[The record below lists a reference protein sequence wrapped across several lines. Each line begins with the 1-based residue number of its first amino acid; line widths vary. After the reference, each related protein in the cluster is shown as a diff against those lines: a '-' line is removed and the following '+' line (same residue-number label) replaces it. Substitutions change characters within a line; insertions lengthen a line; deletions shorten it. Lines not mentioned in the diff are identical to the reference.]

1 MRCTGNNLQPFL
13 TKVLRYSIGLRLK
26 RSYLIGNLMLI
37 VQIGSFLLLIASGQT
52 VFSILNTT
60 FSQGG
65 SAPIEVDPITK
76 LATISFIIEPNN
88 SGYLESHVTISV
100 RMISDQQSITES
112 NTTTFSLQPG
122 ATKKTTLILKISS
135 DKLQQYTIGG
145 AKLELTTD
153 IRTLNNLVGLEYKV
167 LI

>member
-1 MRCTGNNLQPFL
+1 MF
-13 TKVLRYSIGLRLK
+13 V
-26 RSYLIGNLMLI
+26 

-52 VFSILNTT
+52 IFSILNTT

-65 SAPIEVDPITK
+65 SAPIEVDPKTK
-76 LATISFIIEPNN
+76 IATISFIIEPNN
-88 SGYLESHVTISV
+88 TGYLESRVTISV
-100 RMISDQQSITES
+100 RMISDQQSITEA

-135 DKLQQYTIGG
+135 DKLQQYTTGG

>member
-1 MRCTGNNLQPFL
+1 
-13 TKVLRYSIGLRLK
+13 
-26 RSYLIGNLMLI
+26 MLI

-76 LATISFIIEPNN
+76 LATISFIIEPSN
-88 SGYLESHVTISV
+88 SGYLESRVTISV
-100 RMISDQQSITES
+100 RMISDQQSVTES

>member
-1 MRCTGNNLQPFL
+1 
-13 TKVLRYSIGLRLK
+13 
-26 RSYLIGNLMLI
+26 MLV

-52 VFSILNTT
+52 IFSILNTT

-76 LATISFIIEPNN
+76 IATISFIIEPNN
-88 SGYLESHVTISV
+88 TGYLESHVTISV